1 MSSTNYTSL
10 SYSLPFHFNEPSL
23 TFSWIGFTLLAILLS
38 YGAFV
43 ILKPDPYA
51 HIPAVG
57 GSGII
62 SAYHTAK
69 RFYNHSNELIVAGY
83 DNYKDRIYRIPSKDR
98 WQVIVSRPD
107 QIEELR
113 KAPDDVLSFKD
124 FVDQTLFI
132 KYLMGRTIVA
142 NEYHIGVVRSQ
153 LTKNL
158 SVLFDDLREEIQ
170 SAFDDIIPQTDD
182 WVSIHAYSK
191 IAEIVAR
198 ASNRIF
204 VGVPIC
210 REPEYLKVNIDFTMS
225 ISKSRNRL
233 IRTPAFLRPLV
244 ARYLTTVSESIT
256 IAAKY
261 LGPIIQERQ
270 AKIDEH
276 GQDYPEKPVDLL
288 SWLMED
294 ASNEQRT
301 VTQLTNR
308 ILSLNFAAIHTSS
321 MTFTHTLYHL
331 AAEPHYLQPMREE
344 IESVIAQEGW
354 TKIAMTKMH
363 KLDSFLKESLRY
375 NGISFVSLN
384 RIALKDFTFS
394 DGTFIPK
401 GTFISAAAQSIHHD
415 EEKYPDSEKFDGFR
429 FANIRTQD
437 GYNTTNQFVNTSPDY
452 IPFGHGKH
460 ACPGRFFAAN
470 ELKAMMAYLVL
481 NYDIKMKN
489 EGVRPKNLSIAM
501 SCPPDITAS
510 VMFRRRQL

>member
-62 SAYHTAK
+62 SAYYTAK
-69 RFYNHSNELIVAGY
+69 KFYSHSHELLDAGY
-83 DNYKDRIYRIPSKDR
+83 EKYKDRIYRIPDKDR
-98 WQVIVSRPD
+98 WQIIVSRPD

-124 FVDQTLFI
+124 FVDNTLFI
-132 KYLMGRTIVA
+132 KYLMGRTIVT
-142 NEYHIGVVRSQ
+142 NEYHVGVVRSQ

-170 SAFDDIIPQTDD
+170 SAFDDIIPQTD
-182 WVSIHAYSK
+182 
-191 IAEIVAR
+191 
-198 ASNRIF
+198 
-204 VGVPIC
+204 G

-225 ISKSRNRL
+225 ITKSRDRL
-233 IRTPAFLRPLV
+233 IHTPVFLRPLV
-244 ARYLTTVSESIT
+244 ARYLTTVSESVAT
-256 IAAKY
+256 AAKY
-261 LGPIIQERQ
+261 LGPVIQERQ
-270 AKIDEH
+270 AKIDEY
-276 GQDYPEKPVDLL
+276 GQDYPEKPADLL

-294 ASNEQRT
+294 ASDEERT

-375 NGISFVSLN
+375 NGIGFGLYFCVPLAPHCLINPTNSVSLT
-384 RIALKDFTFS
+384 RLALKDFTFT

-401 GTFISAAAQSIHHD
+401 GTFISAAAQPIHHD
-415 EEKYPDSEKFDGFR
+415 EEKYPDSEKFNGFR

-452 IPFGHGKH
+452 ISFGHGKH

-470 ELKAMMAYLVL
+470 ELKSMLAYLVL

-489 EGVRPKNLSIAM
+489 EGVRPKNLSVAM
-501 SCPPDITAS
+501 SCLPDLSAS